1 MLLTSAV
8 LAKFNEFDIDHSGS
22 LGLTELGPLLQD
34 LGCAP
39 LESESLHK
47 AMAELDADAS
57 GLVDYDEFLPWW
69 RKCGMAQI
77 FNKHDADASGNL
89 DVKELDNVMKDL
101 GIVLTDKETKSALS
115 ALDTDGNGVVNLTEY
130 IGWFDLFD
138 MQQEFKIFDSDGSGH
153 VNKRE
158 FLQLTTALG
167 LSLTKKE
174 RDKVFAS
181 LDLDNSG
188 VVTFEEF
195 HPWFKS
201 VRAQTKRFVLGGN
214 KRHWEEDLFLE
225 NHNSAR
231 LEAAEYIRA
240 EVEQIADEIDA
251 GRMPSRAELLER
263 LCKGSPGLDQV
274 ASIADEPADASR
286 SDEAALKPAGQ
297 QVIVGNRVTRPPPTV
312 PPRLTQ
318 EDVQG
323 AAVEPINGADR
334 EGGVETIKLPAR
346 TSAPVP
352 LPGRMPATLARAA

>member
-1 MLLTSAV
+1 MSFRSARVPQLLLRSARV
-8 LAKFNEFDIDHSGS
+8 TVVS
-22 LGLTELGPLLQD
+22 LPQPTPLRRF
-34 LGCAP
+34 
-39 LESESLHK
+39 
-47 AMAELDADAS
+47 
-57 GLVDYDEFLPWW
+57 Y
-69 RKCGMAQI
+69 R
-77 FNKHDADASGNL
+77 
-89 DVKELDNVMKDL
+89 
-101 GIVLTDKETKSALS
+101 
-115 ALDTDGNGVVNLTEY
+115 Y

-231 LEAAEYIRA
+231 LEAAE
-240 EVEQIADEIDA
+240 
-251 GRMPSRAELLER
+251 
-263 LCKGSPGLDQV
+263 
-274 ASIADEPADASR
+274 
-286 SDEAALKPAGQ
+286 
-297 QVIVGNRVTRPPPTV
+297 
-312 PPRLTQ
+312 
-318 EDVQG
+318 
-323 AAVEPINGADR
+323 
-334 EGGVETIKLPAR
+334 
-346 TSAPVP
+346 
-352 LPGRMPATLARAA
+352 